1 MDPLADNVGKSGSLM
16 IRSGKDGCDLIV
28 PMNETG
34 RSQKSQDLR
43 DGRGKNEFN
52 TEQLT
57 Y

>member
-28 PMNETG
+28 PMNETR